1 VAGVSGQPLPL
12 TVVVSRHALYSRQ
25 LLIGGLFMAEDKTS
39 MNLQDQ
45 PSPSSPGCPQTLS
58 GEAVLDALKMILIG
72 ASLTEVLTSVTRLI
86 EAHSDGMLCSIFIL
100 DKDGQHLRYA
110 AAPNLPEPYR
120 VATDGLAIGPNA
132 GSCGA
137 AAYLRQPVFAADIL
151 SDPKWVRSRDSAMR
165 AGLRAAWSSPIMSHD
180 GTVLGTFGMYYR
192 DVRSPTPNEIQLID
206 DASRIAGI
214 AIERERSQTA
224 LKMAFEETKHSE
236 RQLQQIVEAIPQTV
250 VLLNPDGNILY
261 ANRTVLEY
269 TGVSANEVTQSDFRS
284 RVFHPEDMERLH
296 EMRRNGFSGTV
307 PWENEVRVRRKDGV
321 YRWFL
326 IQYNPLFNKQGGLF
340 RWCAA
345 GTDIQARKRDEERL
359 REENLVLR
367 EEIDRSSMYE
377 EILGSSVE
385 LHRVLSQVGKVAPTD
400 STVLILGETGTGKEL
415 IAGAIHKRSN
425 RSQKPFIRVNCAAIP
440 PSLIASEL
448 FGHEKGAFT
457 GALARRLGRFES
469 ADGGTIF
476 LDEVGDLPPE
486 TQVALLRVLQEREF
500 ERVGSSQ
507 PISVDVR
514 VIAATNRDL
523 ELAMAAGTFRQ
534 DLFYRL
540 NVFPISMPS
549 LRERKDD
556 IPLLVEYL
564 VERYARRTGKTISHI
579 KKKTLDVF
587 QAYDWPGNIREL
599 QNVIE
604 RAVILCDG
612 ETFSV
617 DETWLQRKS
626 NLPPGRAASRAS
638 VLVEDKKD
646 FADRERKAI
655 EAALAECQ
663 GRVSGPRGAAAKLG
677 IPHQTL
683 ESKIASLSIDK
694 RRFKIQSSKRE
705 RV

>member
-1 VAGVSGQPLPL
+1 
-12 TVVVSRHALYSRQ
+12 
-25 LLIGGLFMAEDKTS
+25 MAELKIS
-39 MNLQDQ
+39 PQ
-45 PSPSSPGCPQTLS
+45 PQNQASLGSPICPRTLS
-58 GEAVLDALKMILIG
+58 GAVVLDALKMILVG
-72 ASLTEVLTSVTRLI
+72 TSLTEVLTSVTRLI
-86 EAHSDGMLCSIFIL
+86 EGHSDGMLCSIFLL
-100 DKDGQHLRYA
+100 DQDGQHLRYA
-110 AAPNLPEPYR
+110 AAPNLPESYR
-120 VATDGLAIGPNA
+120 AATDGLTIGPDA

-151 SDPKWVRSRDSAMR
+151 SDPKWAMSRDSATK

-180 GTVLGTFGMYYR
+180 GNVMGTFGMYYR
-192 DVRSPTPNEIQLID
+192 EVRTPTPNEIQLID
-206 DASRIAGI
+206 HASRIAGI

-224 LKMAFEETKHSE
+224 LKIAFEETKHSE
-236 RQLQQIVEAIPQTV
+236 GQLRQILEAIPQTV
-250 VLLNPDGNILY
+250 ALLGPDGRVLY
-261 ANRTVLEY
+261 ANRTVLDY
-269 TGVSANEVTQSDFRS
+269 TGVVADEVTGSDFRP
-284 RVFHPEDMERLH
+284 RVFHPEDIERLR
-296 EMRRNGFSGTV
+296 EISRVGFSGTV
-307 PWENEVRVRRKDGV
+307 PWEREVRVRRKDGV

-326 IQYNPLFNKQGGLF
+326 IRYNPLFDKQGRLF

-345 GTDIQARKRDEERL
+345 GTDIENRKRDEERL

-377 EILGSSVE
+377 EIVGSSEE
-385 LHRVLSQVGKVAPTD
+385 LRSVLSQVGKVAPTD

-457 GALARRLGRFES
+457 GALQRRLGRFES

-476 LDEVGDLPPE
+476 LDEIGELQPE
-486 TQVALLRVLQEREF
+486 TQVALLRILQEREF

-514 VIAATNRDL
+514 VVAATNRDL
-523 ELAMAAGTFRQ
+523 ELAVASGTFRQ

-540 NVFPISMPS
+540 NVFPIRTPS

-556 IPLLVEYL
+556 IPVLVEYL
-564 VERYARRTGKTISHI
+564 VERYARRAGKRIKHI
-579 KKKTLDVF
+579 KRKTLDLF

-604 RAVILCDG
+604 RAVILSEG
-612 ETFSV
+612 ETFWI
-617 DETWLQRKS
+617 DETWLQRK
-626 NLPPGRAASRAS
+626 PGQPAGKAVARAGT
-638 VLVEDKKD
+638 LVEDKRE
-646 FADRERKAI
+646 FVERERKAI
-655 EAALAECQ
+655 EAALAECN
-663 GRVSGPRGAAAKLG
+663 GLVSGPRGAAAKLG

-683 ESKIASLSIDK
+683 ESKIASLGIDK
-694 RRFKIQSSKRE
+694 RRFKLTSSKRGQI
-705 RV
+705 